1 MNVLNNDY
9 LEVIMNNLDKI
20 DSVIVDA
27 GALKALKKNIYS
39 KDKVIITPH
48 PGEAAYLLNVDTKDI
63 QYNRYEAAK
72 LLHDY
77 FNCIVIL
84 KGSGTIIYDGE
95 RYSTCMDGNH
105 RMSVAGMGDTLSGLL
120 LYEMSLNQNS
130 FKACLK
136 ATTFHSYAADCLL
149 YRSKIK
155 NYLPS
160 MIPDLY
166 NNITN

>member
-1 MNVLNNDY
+1 MKELNNDY
-9 LEVIMNNLDKI
+9 LDIIMNNLNKI

-27 GALKALKKNIYS
+27 GALKALKKNPYS
-39 KDKVIITPH
+39 KDQVIITPH

-63 QYNRYEAAK
+63 QDNRYEAAK
-72 LLHDY
+72 LMHDY
-77 FNCIVIL
+77 YNCIVIL

-95 RYSTCMDGNH
+95 QYITCMDGNH

-130 FKACLK
+130 YKHVLRPQHFTLM
-136 ATTFHSYAADCLL
+136 SADYLL
-149 YRSKIK
+149 YQSKIK